1 MSRHPRKTRIS
12 ANFYHVVVLF
22 LTAFLAST
30 IVVDSTFSKEP
41 SKPSIMIGDFEG
53 KDYGDWTVEGDA
65 FGTAPVWGYKLGG
78 MGPVFGYRGEKLVN
92 TLVPN
97 GDAATGTLTSP
108 EFTIERDYIV
118 FRIGG
123 GAFPGE
129 TGVSLIVDGKTIKTE
144 TGLFNQSRV
153 GHEGLEPRVWNVKD
167 FLGRKA
173 KIVVFDKK
181 AGGDW
186 GHIKADYFYQTDESI
201 PGGANYVLLPDD
213 AQPVEY
219 NPMILG
225 QFIEHFHRQ
234 VYGGIFEPG
243 SPLADEIGLRKDV
256 VEALRELRVPIVRW
270 PGGCFVSAYHWIY
283 GTGAERQPYFDK
295 AWHVEDPNTFGT
307 AEYVKWCRLIGAEP
321 YICTNAGTGTP
332 EEMSDWVEYC
342 NLNVGK
348 YGRKRI
354 ADGDPE
360 PFNVKYWSV
369 GNENWG
375 GHEMGAKTVEEW
387 GPLVRESSKLMIN
400 TDPNIKLLAAA
411 LPNENWTVPLLKT
424 AGHLLDY
431 VSIHGY
437 WSWIDKDKK
446 PAPYIRCMMLTTRPE
461 LDMLHTIDM
470 LDRTGFRGRIK
481 IAFDEWNL
489 RGWHHP
495 GIGNPKAL
503 DLEARKLNDDNSV
516 YTMADA
522 LFSACFLNSCLRRCE
537 DVTMACFSPVVNV
550 RGALYVYPE
559 GIVKRTTFHVF
570 KLYGE
575 LLEKNYLPVDFAS
588 EILKDGEQSTPK
600 IDVALTCDDAKE
612 RFTLVVVNKAP
623 ENAAQIALRFDKL
636 VGKLPEEIKATV
648 LQGSSADSYND
659 VGNENAVVP
668 EEIPL
673 KIEDGKVSIPPHA
686 LCFLRF
692 VK

>member
-1 MSRHPRKTRIS
+1 MSRLSRQIRFPSILHLAAVSI
-12 ANFYHVVVLF
+12 
-22 LTAFLAST
+22 LTAFITTT
-30 IVVDSTFSKEP
+30 IVASAFAQEASRP
-41 SKPSIMIGDFEG
+41 AIFFADFEG
-53 KDYGDWTVEGDA
+53 ADYGDWVAEGDA
-65 FGTAPVWGYKLGG
+65 FGTAPVCGYKSGG
-78 MGPVFGYRGEKLVN
+78 MGSVFGFHGEKLAN
-92 TLVPN
+92 SYVPN
-97 GDAATGTLTSP
+97 GDGATGTLTSP
-108 EFTIERDYIV
+108 EFMIERNFIV
-118 FRIGG
+118 FHIGG

-129 TGVSLIVDGKTIKTE
+129 TGVNLMIDGKTVRTS
-144 TGLFNQSRV
+144 TGLFNQPLV
-153 GHEGLEPRVWNVKD
+153 GHEGLEPCVWDVKE
-167 FLGRKA
+167 FQGQKA
-173 KIVVFDKK
+173 QIVIFDKK

-186 GHIKADYFYQTDESI
+186 GHVKVDHFYQTDETI
-201 PGGANYVLLPDD
+201 PGGANSIALLRETK
-213 AQPVEY
+213 PVEY
-219 NPMILG
+219 NRMIFG

-243 SPLADEIGLRKDV
+243 SPLSDELGLRKDV

-270 PGGCFVSAYHWIY
+270 PGGCFVSAYHWIN

-360 PFNVKYWSV
+360 PFNVQYWSV

-387 GPLVRESSKLMIN
+387 GPLVRESSKLIIN

-411 LPNENWTVPLLKT
+411 LPNENWTIPLLKT
-424 AGHLLDY
+424 AGNWLDY

-437 WSWIDKDKK
+437 WSWIDKNKK

-461 LDMLHTIDM
+461 QDMLHTIDM
-470 LDRTGFRGRIK
+470 LEQTGFRGRIK

-495 GIGNPKAL
+495 GIGNPRYL
-503 DLEARKLNDDNSV
+503 DLDARKLNDDNSV

-522 LFSACFLNSCLRRCE
+522 LFAACFLNSCLRRCE
-537 DVTMACFSPVVNV
+537 DVTMACFSPIVNV

-559 GIVKRTTFHVF
+559 GLVRRTTFYVF
-570 KLYGE
+570 KLYSD
-575 LLEKNYLPVDFAS
+575 LLEKNYLPVEFAAEPLIS
-588 EILKDGEQSTPK
+588 GNQSTPK
-600 IDVALTCDDAKE
+600 VDVALTCDDAKE
-612 RFTLVVVNKAP
+612 RFTLVVVNKDP
-623 ENAAQIALRFDKL
+623 ENAVPIALNLEKI
-636 VGKLPEEIKATV
+636 VGKSLDEIKTTI
-648 LQGSSADSYND
+648 LQGDSPDSYND
-659 VGNENAVVP
+659 VGNEFAVVP
-668 EEIPL
+668 EETTL
-673 KIEDGKVSIPPHA
+673 KVVDGKVAIPPHA
-686 LCFLRF
+686 LCFLQF
-692 VK
+692 QK